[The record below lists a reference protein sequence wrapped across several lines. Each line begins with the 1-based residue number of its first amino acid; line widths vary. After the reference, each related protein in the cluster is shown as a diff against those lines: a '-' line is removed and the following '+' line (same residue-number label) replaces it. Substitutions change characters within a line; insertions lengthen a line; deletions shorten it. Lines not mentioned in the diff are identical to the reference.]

1 MSVSYLRLWKL
12 LLDRRLKKT
21 DLKELAGI
29 SNNTLARLGRD
40 DYVSMESIGK
50 LCRALDCRVEDIM
63 EFVEVVP
70 NGK

>member
-1 MSVSYLRLWKL
+1 MSVSYSRLWKL
-12 LLDRRLKKT
+12 PLDRRLKKT